1 MRLWIKNSIRI
12 VNSGKMRMNV
22 VRSEKIVYINRY
34 SGLLIHYF
42 SIKDGVILKNFK
54 ILLVEDEKL
63 MSMFV
68 EMELTHEGYSV
79 DLAFDGREG
88 LNIAE
93 ENQYD
98 LILLDIMIP
107 GINGIEVCRRIRQ
120 SSQVPIIMLTAKS
133 DISDKVLG
141 LDVGAN
147 DYLTKPFAIEELLAR
162 IRVYQ
167 RNKAISNNKDEIKVK
182 DIVMDNKAHKVIRSG
197 IEIELTK
204 KEYDLLEMLLINKN
218 VVLTRARLIEKVWG
232 YDYIGDTNV
241 VDVFIRYLRSK
252 IDDGFEDK
260 LITTIR
266 GVGYVIKGD

>member
-1 MRLWIKNSIRI
+1 M
-12 VNSGKMRMNV
+12 
-22 VRSEKIVYINRY
+22 
-34 SGLLIHYF
+34 
-42 SIKDGVILKNFK
+42 KDFN

-68 EMELTHEGYSV
+68 EMELSHEGYKV
-79 DLAFDGREG
+79 DVAYDGREG
-88 LNIAE
+88 LKISG
-93 ENQYD
+93 ENEYD
-98 LILLDIMIP
+98 LILLDVMIP
-107 GINGIEVCRRIRQ
+107 GINGIEVCRRIRR

-167 RNKAISNNKDEIKVK
+167 RSKSISNNTDEIKVN
-182 DIVMDNKAHKVIRSG
+182 DIVMDNKAHNVKRCG

-218 VVLTRARLIEKVWG
+218 VVLTRSQLIEKVWG
-232 YDYIGDTNV
+232 YDYRGDTNV
-241 VDVFIRYLRSK
+241 VDVFIKYLRTK
-252 IDDGFEDK
+252 IDDGFEK
-260 LITTIR
+260 KFITTIR
-266 GVGYVIKGD
+266 GVGYVVKGD

>member
-1 MRLWIKNSIRI
+1 M
-12 VNSGKMRMNV
+12 
-22 VRSEKIVYINRY
+22 
-34 SGLLIHYF
+34 
-42 SIKDGVILKNFK
+42 KDFK

-68 EMELTHEGYSV
+68 EMELNHEGYKV
-79 DLAFDGREG
+79 DLAYDGRDG
-88 LNIAE
+88 LNKAE

-107 GINGIEVCRRIRQ
+107 GLNGIEVCRRIRQ
-120 SSQVPIIMLTAKS
+120 TSLVPIIMLTAKS

-167 RNKAISNNKDEIKVK
+167 RNKSISNNRDEIKVK
-182 DIVMDNKAHKVIRSG
+182 DIVLDNKAHNVKRNG
-197 IEIELTK
+197 KEIELTK
-204 KEYDLLEMLLINKN
+204 KEYDLLEMLLINKD
-218 VVLTRARLIEKVWG
+218 VVLTRAQLIEKVWG
-232 YDYIGDTNV
+232 YDYMGDTNV

-260 LITTIR
+260 LITTVR
-266 GVGYVIKGD
+266 GVGYVVKGE

>member
-1 MRLWIKNSIRI
+1 M
-12 VNSGKMRMNV
+12 
-22 VRSEKIVYINRY
+22 
-34 SGLLIHYF
+34 
-42 SIKDGVILKNFK
+42 KNFK

-63 MSMFV
+63 MAMFI
-68 EMELTHEGYSV
+68 EMELNHEGYIV
-79 DLAFDGREG
+79 NVAYDGRKG
-88 LNIAE
+88 LSIAE
-93 ENQYD
+93 KNEYD

-107 GINGIEVCRRIRQ
+107 GLNGIEVCRRIRL

-133 DISDKVLG
+133 DIADKVLG

-167 RNKAISNNKDEIKVK
+167 RNKSTSDNTDEIKVK
-182 DIVMDNKAHKVIRSG
+182 DIVMDNRAHNVRRSG
-197 IEIELTK
+197 KEIELTK
-204 KEYDLLEMLLINKN
+204 KEYDLLEMLIINKN
-218 VVLTRARLIEKVWG
+218 VVLTRAQLIEKVWG
-232 YDYIGDTNV
+232 YDYLGDTNV

-266 GVGYVIKGD
+266 GVGYVVKGD

>member
-1 MRLWIKNSIRI
+1 M
-12 VNSGKMRMNV
+12 
-22 VRSEKIVYINRY
+22 
-34 SGLLIHYF
+34 
-42 SIKDGVILKNFK
+42 
-54 ILLVEDEKL
+54 EDEKL

-68 EMELTHEGYSV
+68 EMELNHEGYKV
-79 DLAFDGREG
+79 DVAYDGLEG
-88 LNIAE
+88 LNIAKKKE
-93 ENQYD
+93 HD

-107 GINGIEVCRRIRQ
+107 GLNGIEVCMRIR
-120 SSQVPIIMLTAKS
+120 SFSQVPIIMLTAKS

-162 IRVYQ
+162 IRVYK
-167 RNKAISNNKDEIKVK
+167 RNTLISNNTNQIKVK
-182 DIVMDNKAHKVIRSG
+182 DIVLDNKAHIVMRSG
-197 IEIELTK
+197 KEIELTK
-204 KEYDLLEMLLINKN
+204 KEYNLLETLLINKN
-218 VVLTRARLIEKVWG
+218 VVLTRSQLIEKVWG

-266 GVGYVIKGD
+266 GVGYVVKAD

>member
-1 MRLWIKNSIRI
+1 M
-12 VNSGKMRMNV
+12 
-22 VRSEKIVYINRY
+22 
-34 SGLLIHYF
+34 
-42 SIKDGVILKNFK
+42 KNFK

-68 EMELTHEGYSV
+68 EMELSHEGYEV
-79 DLAFDGREG
+79 DVAYDGREG
-88 LNIAE
+88 LNRAE
-93 ENQYD
+93 KNEYD

-107 GINGIEVCRRIRQ
+107 GLNGIEVCTRIRKF
-120 SSQVPIIMLTAKS
+120 SQVPIIMLTAKS

-162 IRVYQ
+162 IRVYK
-167 RNKAISNNKDEIKVK
+167 RNTSISNNTNEIKVK
-182 DIVMDNKAHKVIRSG
+182 DIVLNKKAHNVMRSG
-197 IEIELTK
+197 TEIELTK
-204 KEYDLLEMLLINKN
+204 KEFDILEMLLINKN
-218 VVLTRARLIEKVWG
+218 VVLTRSQLIEKVWG

-266 GVGYVIKGD
+266 GVGYVVKGD